1 MADGHEKWNNDEI
14 ASHLKS
20 AVETLTP
27 NVLDKIDLSST
38 QLLYTEPPRHL
49 KVYQGL
55 RRLVTAAAACLCI
68 AALYGGGMRWQ
79 NTRVES
85 VIGLDVNPSIEIS
98 VNRKD
103 KILEAEPLNDD
114 GAVVLADME
123 LNGVDLNLSLIHI
136 S

>member
-27 NVLDKIDLSST
+27 NVLDQIDLSAP
-38 QLLYTEPPRHL
+38 QLLYMEPPRHL
-49 KVYQGL
+49 KTY
-55 RRLVTAAAACLCI
+55 RRMRRAVTAAAACLCI
-68 AALYGGGMRWQ
+68 AALYGGGVRWQ

-103 KILEAEPLNDD
+103 EIH
-114 GAVVLADME
+114 GSVR
-123 LNGVDLNLSLIHI
+123 LSGRAG
-136 S
+136 